1 MDVLI
6 PLFFI
11 YNREEEQETQKEE
24 RLMEEKKKK
33 KQEEKKKKEGAQ
45 KKVGC
50 SAASA
55 PRLAVA
61 QPVRCGLRPVRSWH
75 RAGSVTARCSETD
88 AGRQPQGVRL
98 GDPEVP
104 ELGR

>member
-55 PRLAVA
+55 PRLAR
-61 QPVRCGLRPVRSWH
+61 PVRCGLRPARSRH

>member
-55 PRLAVA
+55 PRPAPRA
-61 QPVRCGLRPVRSWH
+61 ACALRASPC
-75 RAGSVTARCSETD
+75 AVTAPCWLCDSEM
-88 AGRQPQGVRL
+88 
-98 GDPEVP
+98 
-104 ELGR
+104 